1 LPTLII
7 VVIVLALI
15 LLAVS
20 YSRKERGGGWVQ
32 FYAKGKEAGF
42 LFKEIEI
49 LRQLA
54 IQCKLEFPNTLF
66 ESQSQL
72 DKCIRSLVQTLRM
85 TGGEE
90 DHGSQNFLS
99 RLYDHRQKIEI
110 NKGSS
115 GNSISDSRL
124 INEGQPLRV
133 LVVGLGVF
141 KSQVIKNSSQFLT
154 IARPVNSKNTSSM
167 AWMGLSISIY
177 FWREDDA
184 GYVFDSEVL
193 DEVYSLGIPSIKIT
207 HGDSLFRTQK
217 RKSVRIKMQKAA
229 FLYLVPSHELPHK
242 ASGFPGLKCLL
253 EDISDTGCAVT
264 VGGRADAGLRVKV
277 QFALNNA
284 AVCMSGTVRSI
295 RYSESTDRSVLHI
308 EAEPLP
314 IETRNRILGEVFGM
328 QPEEE
333 KDDELPFQVLDDE
346 IADLSAVAPS
356 ADDSSAGSADD
367 APMDGVSAD
376 SVSVDVDTSTPE
388 DAPASETATLEADDA

>member
-7 VVIVLALI
+7 TVIVLALV

-20 YSRKERGGGWVQ
+20 HSRKEKGGGWVQ

-42 LFKEIEI
+42 LFREIEI

-72 DKCIRSLVQTLRM
+72 DKCIRSLIQSLRM
-85 TGGEE
+85 SGGGD
-90 DHGSQNFLS
+90 DHGIQNFLS

-141 KSQVIKNSSQFLT
+141 KSQVIKNTSQFLT
-154 IARPVNSKNTSSM
+154 IARPANSKNTSAM
-167 AWMGLSISIY
+167 AWMGLTISIY

-193 DEVYSLGIPSIKIT
+193 DEVFSLGIPSIKIT

-217 RKSVRIKMQKAA
+217 RKSVRVKMQKAA
-229 FLYLVPSHELPHK
+229 FLYLVPSHEAPHK
-242 ASGFPGLKCLL
+242 VSGYPGLKCIL

-295 RYSESTDRSVLHI
+295 RYNESADRSVLHI

-328 QPEEE
+328 EPEEE

-346 IADLSAVAPS
+346 LTNLAADNGPAAEAPP
-356 ADDSSAGSADD
+356 AEIPD
-367 APMDGVSAD
+367 ASLGGDPSGAES
-376 SVSVDVDTSTPE
+376 PE
-388 DAPASETATLEADDA
+388 DLPVLESAAQEADDT

>member
-1 LPTLII
+1 LPSLII
-7 VVIVLALI
+7 TVIVLAI
-15 LLAVS
+15 VFLAVS
-20 YSRKERGGGWVQ
+20 YSQRERKGGWVQ

-54 IQCKLEFPNTLF
+54 IQTKLEFPNALF
-66 ESQSQL
+66 DSQSQL
-72 DKCIRSLVQTLRM
+72 DKCIRALIQATKMS
-85 TGGEE
+85 GEGM
-90 DHGSQNFLS
+90 DQGSQNFLS

-115 GNSISDSRL
+115 GLSINSSRQ
-124 INEGQPLRV
+124 IGEGQPVRV
-133 LVVGLGVF
+133 LVVGVGVF
-141 KSQVIKNSSQFLT
+141 KSQVIKNTSQFLT

-167 AWMGLSISIY
+167 TWSGLSISVY
-177 FWREDDA
+177 FWKEDDA

-193 DEVYSLGIPSIKIT
+193 DEVFSLGIPSIKIT

-217 RKSVRIKMQKAA
+217 RKSVRVKMQKPA
-229 FLYLVPSHELPHK
+229 FLYLVPSHETPHRM
-242 ASGFPGLKCLL
+242 AADPGLRCLL

-295 RYSESTDRSVLHI
+295 RYNESTDRSVLHI

-314 IETRNRILGEVFGM
+314 IETRNRVLGEVFGM
-328 QPEEE
+328 EPEEDE
-333 KDDELPFQVLDDE
+333 NELPFQVLDDE
-346 IADLSAVAPS
+346 IADMAGAGSPATDASQSGIS
-356 ADDSSAGSADD
+356 ADTDPSDGGSVAETVTLGADD
-367 APMDGVSAD
+367 I
-376 SVSVDVDTSTPE
+376 
-388 DAPASETATLEADDA
+388 

>member
-7 VVIVLALI
+7 TVIVLALI

-20 YSRKERGGGWVQ
+20 HSKKERGGGWVQ

-72 DKCIRSLVQTLRM
+72 DKCIRSLVQSLRM
-85 TGGEE
+85 SGGG
-90 DHGSQNFLS
+90 DDSGIQNFLS

-110 NKGSS
+110 NKGSAT
-115 GNSISDSRL
+115 NSITNSRM
-124 INEGQPLRV
+124 IGEGQPLRV
-133 LVVGLGVF
+133 LVVGAGVF
-141 KSQVIKNSSQFLT
+141 KSQVIKNTSQFLT
-154 IARPVNSKNTSSM
+154 IARPANSKNTASM
-167 AWMGLSISIY
+167 PWMGLSISIY
-177 FWREDDA
+177 FWKEDDA

-193 DEVYSLGIPSIKIT
+193 DEVFSLGIPSIKIT

-217 RKSVRIKMQKAA
+217 RQSVRVKMHKAA
-229 FLYLVPSHELPHK
+229 FLYLVPSHEAPHR
-242 ASGFPGLKCLL
+242 ASGEPGLKCLL

-284 AVCMSGTVRSI
+284 AVCMSGTIRSI
-295 RYSESTDRSVLHI
+295 RYNESADRTMLHI

-314 IETRNRILGEVFGM
+314 LETRNRILGEVFGM
-328 QPEEE
+328 QPEEDE
-333 KDDELPFQVLDDE
+333 NELPFQVLGDE
-346 IADLSAVAPS
+346 MADLAADGGPAADAVH
-356 ADDSSAGSADD
+356 ADIPADASS
-367 APMDGVSAD
+367 DGVSANGE
-376 SVSVDVDTSTPE
+376 TPE
-388 DAPASETATLEADDA
+388 GEPVPEAVALEADDV